1 MNTEL
6 SRPSM
11 QLVQRRCARFPGQ
24 LNARAEAETLLLT
37 IAQRRDPQ
45 AFAALFRH
53 YAPRIKAYLCGRRV
67 ESAVADELTQE
78 VMLTV
83 WRRAE
88 QFDPARGAASTWI
101 FTVARNCLV
110 DMIRRE
116 KRMQA
121 ELSDPC
127 APPDMALPEEE
138 MLERAAHRQVHRALE
153 QLPGPQREVLRRSY
167 FSGQTLQEIAEHE
180 QVPLGTVKT
189 RVRLA
194 LEKLRGMI
202 GGRRDQ

>member
-1 MNTEL
+1 
-6 SRPSM
+6 
-11 QLVQRRCARFPGQ
+11 
-24 LNARAEAETLLLT
+24 
-37 IAQRRDPQ
+37 
-45 AFAALFRH
+45 
-53 YAPRIKAYLCGRRV
+53 
-67 ESAVADELTQE
+67 
-78 VMLTV
+78 
-83 WRRAE
+83 
-88 QFDPARGAASTWI
+88 
-101 FTVARNCLV
+101 
-110 DMIRRE
+110 
-116 KRMQA
+116 
-121 ELSDPC
+121 
-127 APPDMALPEEE
+127 MAMPEEE